1 MNQNLKQE
9 SKTETYNFY
18 QPVNAISA
26 NSTANT
32 RESDAISQNRF
43 NNQVR
48 ININEDAFVDEE
60 VKKISIIKGKSNF

>member
-9 SKTETYNFY
+9 STTETYNFY

-26 NSTANT
+26 NTNT
-32 RESDAISQNRF
+32 RESDANSQNRF

-48 ININEDAFVDEE
+48 ININEDAFVEEE
-60 VKKISIIKGKSNF
+60 VKKISIKKGKSNF